1 MSSLNR
7 AIEIAR
13 EAHLGQVDKSG
24 MDYINHPLRVMSLC
38 ETETEKIV
46 GVLHDVIEDSDFTF
60 EYLINEGFS
69 DEVIEALRC
78 ITKLSEEENYDSFIE
93 RVKQNNLAVR
103 VKICDL
109 TDNLDVRRLKTIT
122 EKDFIRLS
130 KYLHAYHS
138 LRGEI

>member
-46 GVLHDVIEDSDFTF
+46 GVLHDVIEDSNFTF

-93 RVKQNNLAVR
+93 RVKQNNLAVK

-138 LRGEI
+138 LRGDI

>member
-7 AIEIAR
+7 AIEIAKQ
-13 EAHLGQVDKSG
+13 AHLGQVDKSG

-46 GVLHDVIEDSDFTF
+46 GVLHDVIEDSNFTF

-93 RVKQNNLAVR
+93 RVKQNNLAVK

-138 LRGEI
+138 LRGDI

>member
-46 GVLHDVIEDSDFTF
+46 GVLHDVIEDSNFTF

>member
-46 GVLHDVIEDSDFTF
+46 GVLHDVIEDSNLTF

-93 RVKQNNLAVR
+93 RVKQNNLTVK

-109 TDNLDVRRLKTIT
+109 TDNLDVRRLKKIT

-138 LRGEI
+138 LRGDI